1 MHPAQFPVHI
11 SVLGQPVIHRQF
23 RAHQVT
29 TMSSDHQSAAQWP
42 HCVACW
48 VDDVQKCFTD
58 KAVLYGV
65 GFHPQYLSVC
75 SSRLL
80 VSRGLGDEP
89 LAAMRVARGVCV

>member
-11 SVLGQPVIHRQF
+11 SVLGQPVIHRQC

-29 TMSSDHQSAAQWP
+29 TMSSDHQSAAQLS

-58 KAVLYGV
+58 KAVIVCCWLSSSIFECLLLQVVGV
-65 GFHPQYLSVC
+65 Q
-75 SSRLL
+75 R
-80 VSRGLGDEP
+80 
-89 LAAMRVARGVCV
+89 AW